1 MWLRLR
7 QIALI
12 VNDADKVAADLNAV
26 LGLEVAYIDEH
37 LPPAYGLQNRLL
49 PVGTQFLEI
58 CAPIRDNTAGGRYL
72 ERRGGDGGYMVICQC
87 DDHAPRK
94 ARVAELGI
102 RVVAA
107 RDTETSCLMQLH
119 PQDTGGSFLE
129 IDWHTGADDQFPG
142 WSHAIRGKWQD
153 FIRTGRVSA
162 IVAAEVQSP
171 NPETLANRWSE
182 VVQEPLSRDPA
193 GNLALHID
201 NATIRFVAAEDGR
214 PEGLGGIDLKA
225 TDAEEARSAARE
237 RGLLRDDGTILI
249 GGLRLRLV

>member
-12 VNDADKVAADLNAV
+12 VNDADQVVEDLKAV
-26 LGLEVAYIDEH
+26 FGLEVAYIDEH

-49 PVGTQFLEI
+49 PVGAQFLEI
-58 CAPIRDNTAGGRYL
+58 CAPVREDTAGGRYL

-107 RDTETSCLMQLH
+107 RDTAASCLMQLH

-129 IDWHTGADDQFPG
+129 IDWHEGADDKFPG
-142 WSHAIRGKWQD
+142 WSHAIRGPWPD
-153 FIRTGRVSA
+153 FIRTGRVAA
-162 IVAAEVQSP
+162 IVAAEIQSTE
-171 NPETLANRWSE
+171 PEKVAARWGE
-182 VVQEPLSRDPA
+182 IIQEPVGRDDA
-193 GNLALHID
+193 GNLSVTVD
-201 NATIRFVAAEDGR
+201 NGTIRFVTATDGR
-214 PEGLGGIDLKA
+214 LEGLGGIDLHA
-225 TDAEEARSAARE
+225 TDADAARSAAKA
-237 RGLLRDDGTILI
+237 RGLLRDDGAIMI
-249 GGLRLRLV
+249 GGVRMRLV

>member
-12 VNDADKVAADLNAV
+12 VNDADAVVADLKAV
-26 LGLEVAYIDEH
+26 FGLEVAYIDEH

-58 CAPIRDNTAGGRYL
+58 CAPVRENTAGGRYL

-87 DDHAPRK
+87 DHHAPRK

-107 RDTETSCLMQLH
+107 RDTETACLMQLH

-129 IDWHTGADDQFPG
+129 IDWHEKPDEQFPG
-142 WSHAIRGKWQD
+142 WSHAIRGPWHE
-153 FIRTGRVSA
+153 FIRTDRVKA
-162 IVAAEVQSP
+162 IAAAEIQSP
-171 NPETLANRWSE
+171 DPEKVAGRWSE
-182 VVQEPLSRDPA
+182 IIEQPLVPDGSGAPS
-193 GNLALHID
+193 LKLD
-201 NATIRFVAAEDGR
+201 NATVRFVAATDGR
-214 PEGLGGIDLKA
+214 PEGLGGLDLVA
-225 TDAEEARSAARE
+225 TNAGAVRAAAGE
-237 RGLLRDDGTILI
+237 RGCLRDDGVILI
-249 GGLRLRLV
+249 GGMRFRLV